1 MVQTTLAVC
10 TRFGTFY
17 LEVSTNISQ
26 VHLSMKSYEAEA
38 RFVCLVIEIRSLLLG
53 ILLLFESPKSVHGFG
68 FFKASKKDDKDED
81 SDDEEEASEEDEDEE
96 DEVNSGYLV
105 GGLGLHGCMV
115 ASSKVIGGNDLSS
128 YI

>member
-1 MVQTTLAVC
+1 MFLSIGTVDASDNLTLAVC

-38 RFVCLVIEIRSLLLG
+38 RFVCLVIEIRLLLLE

-96 DEVNSGYLV
+96 DEVSLLVSGDLV
-105 GGLGLHGCMV
+105 GGLGLHGCQ
-115 ASSKVIGGNDLSS
+115 
-128 YI
+128 